1 MATEGVEW
9 LLLFAFANFRSCAVS
24 TLDVSTVVMFRF
36 PFFAP
41 NFVTCHLSPCF
52 FQASSRVD
60 FSANPMHEASFEF
73 YDQSLLDKVRGGD
86 RDCREF
92 FRLLALCHTVMPE
105 EKNGERHDQLI
116 DMEAL
121 AVSKIFTPPA

>member
-1 MATEGVEW
+1 M
-9 LLLFAFANFRSCAVS
+9 
-24 TLDVSTVVMFRF
+24 
-36 PFFAP
+36 
-41 NFVTCHLSPCF
+41 
-52 FQASSRVD
+52 D